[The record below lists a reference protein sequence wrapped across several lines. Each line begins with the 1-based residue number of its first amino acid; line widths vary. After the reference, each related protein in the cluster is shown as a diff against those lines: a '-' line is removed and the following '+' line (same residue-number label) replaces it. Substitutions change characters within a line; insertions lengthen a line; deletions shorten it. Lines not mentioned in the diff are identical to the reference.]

1 MTKAAA
7 NTGTDNTTKM
17 AVNKMDQTNNGICP
31 GFIPAARIPAI
42 VTNRLILPKIEL
54 KPFKCKLNM
63 AKSTEA
69 PEC

>member
-7 NTGTDNTTKM
+7 KTGTDNTTKI
-17 AVNKMDQTNNGICP
+17 AVKTIDQTNKGICA
-31 GFIPAARIPAI
+31 GFIPAARIPAT
-42 VTNRLILPKIEL
+42 VTNKLILPKIEL
-54 KPFKCKLNM
+54 KPFKCKLKI

>member
-1 MTKAAA
+1 
-7 NTGTDNTTKM
+7 
-17 AVNKMDQTNNGICP
+17 MDQTNKGICP

-42 VTNRLILPKIEL
+42 VTKILMLPKIEL